1 MIPGG
6 KRLNRYFV
14 SRMSVAV
21 ILTLL
26 LSTGCMPGGAAP
38 MLAGA
43 EFVLPYLDVQM
54 SAAESAALVGDG
66 SDTLAPGSN
75 WRGIPIG
82 PSAALNVLIDE
93 ETISFESESSLR
105 ELEAFY
111 RQQLVLLEWGLFE
124 RLHSFEGTSQNAAEF
139 MMLSRS
145 VKRLGILPD
154 YELFCM
160 VFSSSSDQATT
171 NVVISMDCI
180 GARLYA
186 DMVTVRPWRAPLGVV
201 WEAHTVGDL
210 RLKAPKSWTLN
221 SQASDPAIC
230 QTDGAARCI
239 AIITYEDEY
248 AQGSLAIMAMPHRW
262 GTDVL
267 ALADEAFVALL
278 DTDPALIPL
287 IGQLVRLDD
296 KTEAIRTMA
305 LAVDEAERLKLV
317 LTFHFLA
324 RGKFYTLR
332 ADLTGDADSV
342 TYLFDVVNALVR
354 TVAAQ

>member
-1 MIPGG
+1 MVPGG
-6 KRLNRYFV
+6 KRLDRYFI
-14 SRMSVAV
+14 SRISVAV
-21 ILTLL
+21 TLTLL
-26 LSTGCMPGGAAP
+26 LSTGCMPGGTAP
-38 MLAGA
+38 MFAGVDIILLY
-43 EFVLPYLDVQM
+43 FDLQLPVD
-54 SAAESAALVGDG
+54 ESAALIGDG
-66 SDTLAPGSN
+66 SDTLATGAT

-82 PSAALNVLIDE
+82 PSAALNVLIED
-93 ETISFESESSLR
+93 ETISFESESSIR

-124 RLHSFEGTSQNAAEF
+124 RLHSFEGTSKDAAEF

-145 VKRLGILPD
+145 VRRLGILPD

-171 NVVISMDCI
+171 SVVISKDCI

-201 WEAHTVGDL
+201 WEAYTVGDL

-221 SQASDPAIC
+221 SQVSDPAIC
-230 QTDGAARCI
+230 QTEGVARCI
-239 AIITYEDEY
+239 ATITYEDEY
-248 AQGSLAIMAMPHRW
+248 AQSSLAIMAMPHRW
-262 GTDVL
+262 GTDPL
-267 ALADEAFVALL
+267 ALADEAFMALL
-278 DTDPALIPL
+278 DADPTLLPL
-287 IGQLVRLDD
+287 IGQLIRLDD

-305 LAVDEAERLKLV
+305 LAVDEAEQLKLV

-332 ADLTGDADSV
+332 ADLAGDAESV